1 MRAKDVRRWPW
12 ASRDLASR
20 FFALAL
26 CLAALSG
33 CGGVARGD
41 KKTDAMSSTPA
52 TGGSGGAGSA
62 SLLGSAGS
70 AGSAGASAGA
80 GGTAGLG
87 GNQGGS
93 AGASA
98 DAGSFA
104 CGATTCAGDQICVQ
118 RQCGGGPV
126 QCMAETDGGCP
137 AGWQVG
143 PCVAGQFENQSACVP
158 EPCTPPASECVDTPA
173 SCTGALDCFCL
184 NQSSVCQGPGCQSVV
199 GRHVTCNGAE

>member
-70 AGSAGASAGA
+70 AGSAGASA
-80 GGTAGLG
+80 
-87 GNQGGS
+87 
-93 AGASA
+93 

-143 PCVAGQFENQSACVP
+143 P
-158 EPCTPPASECVDTPA
+158 
-173 SCTGALDCFCL
+173 
-184 NQSSVCQGPGCQSVV
+184 
-199 GRHVTCNGAE
+199 